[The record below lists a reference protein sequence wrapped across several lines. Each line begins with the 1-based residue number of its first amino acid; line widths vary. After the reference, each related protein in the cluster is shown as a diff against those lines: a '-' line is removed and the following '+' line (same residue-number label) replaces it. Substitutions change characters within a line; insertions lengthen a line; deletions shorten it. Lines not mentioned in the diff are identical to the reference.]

1 MTSLLHPRTISFAM
15 LMTLS
20 CLYALGFLSASMATL
35 EVGPFFAGASRVIFA
50 SIFILCVALATGVG
64 LVRGRR
70 LWVMAG
76 IYGVG
81 SMAIPFIILPW
92 TLTYVSNTTA
102 AIYFAV
108 IPIEVLLL
116 SRIVLGTPVTKRK
129 WIGFMTASA
138 GIIILALAGSAGDS
152 STMAAPRLLNDAE
165 SWLPAWLPH
174 VVCIA
179 AAVCIAGGAVLFQ
192 AMPPASPVAITA
204 SAFLVANILALP
216 VAVAALPASMPSL
229 GGIAWIL
236 AGGVISTGIGMIIRG
251 KLIRRES
258 AVYTATNGYIVP
270 VVTSLLGIAVLG
282 ESVGLVPVMAYLL
295 VLGGLLLSRGGRS
308 AA

>member
-1 MTSLLHPRTISFAM
+1 M

-50 SIFILCVALATGVG
+50 SIFILCVALASGVG

-116 SRIVLGTPVTKRK
+116 SRIFLRTPVTRRK

-295 VLGGLLLSRGGRS
+295 VLGGLLMSRGGRS
-308 AA
+308 AT

>member
-1 MTSLLHPRTISFAM
+1 MTSSMHPSTISLAM

-116 SRIVLGTPVTKRK
+116 SRIFLRTPVTRWK

-295 VLGGLLLSRGGRS
+295 VLGGLLMSRGGRS

>member
-1 MTSLLHPRTISFAM
+1 MNSPLHPSTISLAM

-116 SRIVLGTPVTKRK
+116 SRIFLRTPVTRRK

-174 VVCIA
+174 MVCIA

-192 AMPPASPVAITA
+192 AMPPASPIAITA

-295 VLGGLLLSRGGRS
+295 VLGGLLMSRGGRS

>member
-1 MTSLLHPRTISFAM
+1 M

-64 LVRGRR
+64 LVSGRR

-138 GIIILALAGSAGDS
+138 GIIILAIAGSSGDS

-179 AAVCIAGGAVLFQ
+179 AAVCIAVGAVLFQ
-192 AMPPASPVAITA
+192 AMPPASAAPTERAPLKNCVRNQNPRNTTA
-204 SAFLVANILALP
+204 GS
-216 VAVAALPASMPSL
+216 
-229 GGIAWIL
+229 
-236 AGGVISTGIGMIIRG
+236 STNSG
-251 KLIRRES
+251 
-258 AVYTATNGYIVP
+258 
-270 VVTSLLGIAVLG
+270 
-282 ESVGLVPVMAYLL
+282 
-295 VLGGLLLSRGGRS
+295 
-308 AA
+308 

>member
-1 MTSLLHPRTISFAM
+1 MNSPLHPSTISLAM

-116 SRIVLGTPVTKRK
+116 SRIFLRTPVTRRK

-165 SWLPAWLPH
+165 SWLPAWLQH

-282 ESVGLVPVMAYLL
+282 ESVGLVTVMAYLL
-295 VLGGLLLSRGGRS
+295 VLGGLLMSRGGRS

>member
-1 MTSLLHPRTISFAM
+1 MTSLLHPRTISFSM

-64 LVRGRR
+64 LVSGRR

-138 GIIILALAGSAGDS
+138 GIIILALAGSSGDS

-204 SAFLVANILALP
+204 SAFLVANILAVP
-216 VAVAALPASMPSL
+216 VAVAALPASMPSMS
-229 GGIAWIL
+229 GIGWIL
-236 AGGVISTGIGMIIRG
+236 TGGVISTGVGMIIRG

-295 VLGGLLLSRGGRS
+295 VLGGLLLSRGARS

>member
-1 MTSLLHPRTISFAM
+1 MNSPLHPSTISLAM

-102 AIYFAV
+102 AIYFAA

-116 SRIVLGTPVTKRK
+116 SRIFLRTPVTRRK

-152 STMAAPRLLNDAE
+152 STMAAPRLLNDSE

-179 AAVCIAGGAVLFQ
+179 AAVCIAGVAVLFQ

-295 VLGGLLLSRGGRS
+295 VLGGLLLSRGARS

>member
-1 MTSLLHPRTISFAM
+1 MNSPLHPSTISLAM

-116 SRIVLGTPVTKRK
+116 SRIFLRTPVKRRK

-138 GIIILALAGSAGDS
+138 GVIILALAGSAGDS

-229 GGIAWIL
+229 GGIAWTL

-295 VLGGLLLSRGGRS
+295 VLGGLLMSRGGRS

>member
-1 MTSLLHPRTISFAM
+1 MNSPLHPSTISLAM

-116 SRIVLGTPVTKRK
+116 SRIFLRTPVTRRK

-138 GIIILALAGSAGDS
+138 GVIILALAGSAGDS

-295 VLGGLLLSRGGRS
+295 VLGGLLLSRGARS

>member
-1 MTSLLHPRTISFAM
+1 MNSPLHPSTISLAM

-116 SRIVLGTPVTKRK
+116 SRIFLRTPVTRRK

-138 GIIILALAGSAGDS
+138 GVIILALAGSAGDS

-295 VLGGLLLSRGGRS
+295 VLGGLLMSRGGRS

>member
-1 MTSLLHPRTISFAM
+1 MTSPLHPSTISLAM

-116 SRIVLGTPVTKRK
+116 SRIFLRTPVTRRK

-216 VAVAALPASMPSL
+216 VAVATLPASMPSL

-295 VLGGLLLSRGGRS
+295 VLGGLLMSRGGRS
-308 AA
+308 SA

>member
-1 MTSLLHPRTISFAM
+1 MTSSLHQSTISLAM

-116 SRIVLGTPVTKRK
+116 SRIFLRTPVTRRK

-152 STMAAPRLLNDAE
+152 STMAAPRLLNVAE

-295 VLGGLLLSRGGRS
+295 VLGGLLMSRGGRS

>member
-1 MTSLLHPRTISFAM
+1 MTSSLHPSTISLAM

-50 SIFILCVALATGVG
+50 SIFILCVALASGVG

-116 SRIVLGTPVTKRK
+116 SRIFLRTPVTRRK

-295 VLGGLLLSRGGRS
+295 VLGGLLMSRGGQS

>member
-1 MTSLLHPRTISFAM
+1 MTSSMHPSTISLAM

-50 SIFILCVALATGVG
+50 SIFILCVTLATGVG

-116 SRIVLGTPVTKRK
+116 SRILLRTQVTRRK

-258 AVYTATNGYIVP
+258 AVYSATNGYIVP

-295 VLGGLLLSRGGRS
+295 VLGGLLMSRGGRS
-308 AA
+308 SA

>member
-1 MTSLLHPRTISFAM
+1 MTSSLHPSTISLAM

-50 SIFILCVALATGVG
+50 SIFILCAALASGVG

-76 IYGVG
+76 IYGIG

-116 SRIVLGTPVTKRK
+116 SRIFLRTPVTRRK

-229 GGIAWIL
+229 GGIAWTL

-295 VLGGLLLSRGGRS
+295 VLGGLLMSRGGRS
-308 AA
+308 AT

>member
-1 MTSLLHPRTISFAM
+1 MNSPLHPSTISLAM

-116 SRIVLGTPVTKRK
+116 SRIFLRTPVTRRK

-295 VLGGLLLSRGGRS
+295 VLGGLLMSRGGRS
-308 AA
+308 AV

>member
-1 MTSLLHPRTISFAM
+1 VTSAVPPRAISFAM
-15 LMTLS
+15 LMALS

-35 EVGPFFAGASRVIFA
+35 EVGPFFAGSTRVIFA
-50 SIFILCVALATGVG
+50 SLFILCVALVSGAG

-70 LWVMAG
+70 LWVMSI

-81 SMAIPFIILPW
+81 STATPFIILPW

-116 SRIVLGTPVTKRK
+116 SRIFLGTAVTRRK
-129 WIGFMTASA
+129 WIGFVTAST

-152 STMAAPRLLNDAE
+152 STMAAPRLLNSAD
-165 SWLPAWLPH
+165 SWFPVWLPH
-174 VVCIA
+174 LVCIGA
-179 AAVCIAGGAVLFQ
+179 AICIASGAVLFQ

-204 SAFLVANILALP
+204 SAFLVANILAVP
-216 VAVAALPASMPSL
+216 VAIFTLPTSMPSMT
-229 GGIAWIL
+229 GIGWIL
-236 AGGVISTGIGMIIRG
+236 TGGLLSTGVGMIIRG

-258 AVYTATNGYIVP
+258 AVYTAMNGYIVP
-270 VVTSLLGIAVLG
+270 VVTSVLGIAVLG
-282 ESVGLVPVMAYLL
+282 ESVGLVPVLAYVL
-295 VLGGLLLSRGGRS
+295 VLGGLLLSRSNRPT
-308 AA
+308 A

>member
-1 MTSLLHPRTISFAM
+1 MNSPLHPSTISLAM

-116 SRIVLGTPVTKRK
+116 SRIFLRTPVTRRK

-138 GIIILALAGSAGDS
+138 GVIILALAGSAGDS

-295 VLGGLLLSRGGRS
+295 VLGGLLMSRGGQS

>member
-1 MTSLLHPRTISFAM
+1 M

-50 SIFILCVALATGVG
+50 SIFILCAALASGVG

-76 IYGVG
+76 IYGIG

-116 SRIVLGTPVTKRK
+116 SRIFLRTPVTRRK

-295 VLGGLLLSRGGRS
+295 VLGGLLMSRGGRS
-308 AA
+308 AT

>member
-1 MTSLLHPRTISFAM
+1 MTSFFHPRAISFAM

-35 EVGPFFAGASRVIFA
+35 EVGPFFAGATRVIFA
-50 SIFILCVALATGVG
+50 SIFILCVALASGAG

-70 LWVMAG
+70 LWIMAG
-76 IYGVG
+76 IYGI
-81 SMAIPFIILPW
+81 AATATPFIIRPW

-116 SRIVLGTPVTKRK
+116 SRIFLGTAVTFRK

-152 STMAAPRLLNDAE
+152 STMAAPRLLNSADD
-165 SWLPAWLPH
+165 WFPVWLPH

-179 AAVCIAGGAVLFQ
+179 AAIFIASGAVLFQ

-204 SAFLVANILALP
+204 SAFLVANILAVP
-216 VAVAALPASMPSL
+216 VALFSLPASMPGL
-229 GGIAWIL
+229 TGIGWILTGGI
-236 AGGVISTGIGMIIRG
+236 ISTGVGMIIRG

-258 AVYTATNGYIVP
+258 AVYTAMNGYIVP
-270 VVTSLLGIAVLG
+270 VVASLLGIAVLG
-282 ESVGLVPVMAYLL
+282 ETVGLAPILAYML
-295 VLGGLLLSRGGRS
+295 VLGGLLLSRGRRH

>member
-1 MTSLLHPRTISFAM
+1 MTSSLHQSTISLAM

-64 LVRGRR
+64 LIRGRR

-138 GIIILALAGSAGDS
+138 GIIILAIAGSSGDS

-295 VLGGLLLSRGGRS
+295 VLGGLLMSRGGRS

>member
-1 MTSLLHPRTISFAM
+1 MTSSMHPSTISLAM

-50 SIFILCVALATGVG
+50 SIFIMCVALATGVG

-76 IYGVG
+76 IYGIG

-116 SRIVLGTPVTKRK
+116 SRIFLRTPVKRRK

-138 GIIILALAGSAGDS
+138 GVIILALAGSAGDS

-295 VLGGLLLSRGGRS
+295 VLGGLLLSRGARS

>member
-1 MTSLLHPRTISFAM
+1 MNSPLHPSTISLAM

-20 CLYALGFLSASMATL
+20 YLYALGFLSASMATL

-116 SRIVLGTPVTKRK
+116 SRIFLRTPVTRRK

-138 GIIILALAGSAGDS
+138 GVIILALAGSAGDS

-295 VLGGLLLSRGGRS
+295 VLGGLLMSRGGRS

>member
-1 MTSLLHPRTISFAM
+1 MNSPLHPSTISLAM

-116 SRIVLGTPVTKRK
+116 SRIFLRTPVTRRK

-236 AGGVISTGIGMIIRG
+236 AGGVISTGMGMIIRG

-295 VLGGLLLSRGGRS
+295 VLGGLLMSRGGRS

>member
-1 MTSLLHPRTISFAM
+1 MNSPLHPSTISLAM

-138 GIIILALAGSAGDS
+138 GIIILAIAGSSGDS

-295 VLGGLLLSRGGRS
+295 VLGGLLMSRGGRS

>member
-1 MTSLLHPRTISFAM
+1 M

-116 SRIVLGTPVTKRK
+116 LRIFLRKPVTRRK
-129 WIGFMTASA
+129 WIGFM
-138 GIIILALAGSAGDS
+138 
-152 STMAAPRLLNDAE
+152 
-165 SWLPAWLPH
+165 
-174 VVCIA
+174 
-179 AAVCIAGGAVLFQ
+179 
-192 AMPPASPVAITA
+192 TA

-282 ESVGLVPVMAYLL
+282 ESVGLVPV
-295 VLGGLLLSRGGRS
+295 LSLIHI
-308 AA
+308 

>member
-1 MTSLLHPRTISFAM
+1 MNSPLHPSTISLAM

-35 EVGPFFAGASRVIFA
+35 EVGPFFACASRVIFA
-50 SIFILCVALATGVG
+50 SIFILCVALATGFG

-116 SRIVLGTPVTKRK
+116 SRIFLRTPVTRRK

-295 VLGGLLLSRGGRS
+295 VLGGLLMSRGGRS

>member
-1 MTSLLHPRTISFAM
+1 
-15 LMTLS
+15 MTLS

-50 SIFILCVALATGVG
+50 SIFILCVALATGFG

-116 SRIVLGTPVTKRK
+116 SRIFLRTPVTRRK

-138 GIIILALAGSAGDS
+138 GVIILALAGSAGDS

-270 VVTSLLGIAVLG
+270 VVTSLL
-282 ESVGLVPVMAYLL
+282 
-295 VLGGLLLSRGGRS
+295 
-308 AA
+308 

>member
-1 MTSLLHPRTISFAM
+1 MTSSLHPSTISLAM

-116 SRIVLGTPVTKRK
+116 SRIFLRTPVTRRK

-138 GIIILALAGSAGDS
+138 GVIILALAGSAGDS

-295 VLGGLLLSRGGRS
+295 VLGGLLMSRGGRS

>member
-1 MTSLLHPRTISFAM
+1 MTLQLNPRTVSFAM
-15 LMTLS
+15 LMALS

-35 EVGPFFAGASRVIFA
+35 EVGPFFAGASRVICA
-50 SIFILCVALATGVG
+50 SIFILCVAMISGVG
-64 LVRGRR
+64 LVSGRR
-70 LWVMAG
+70 LWIMAG
-76 IYGVG
+76 IYGLG
-81 SMAIPFIILPW
+81 SMALPFIILPW

-116 SRIVLGTPVTKRK
+116 SRIFLGTTVTMRK
-129 WIGFMTASA
+129 WTGFVAASA
-138 GIIILALAGSAGDS
+138 GIIILALAGGSGDS
-152 STMAAPRLLNDAE
+152 STMAAPRLLNEAD
-165 SWLPAWLPH
+165 SWFPAWLPH
-174 VVCIA
+174 VICIG
-179 AAVCIAGGAVLFQ
+179 AAVCIAAGAVLFQ

-204 SAFLVANILALP
+204 SAFLVANLLAVP
-216 VAVAALPASMPSL
+216 VAFASLPGEVPTL
-229 GGIAWIL
+229 GGIGWIL
-236 AGGVISTGIGMIIRG
+236 TGGVLSTGVGMIIRG

-270 VVTSLLGIAVLG
+270 VITSLLGIAVLG
-282 ESVGLVPVMAYLL
+282 ETIGAVPVMAYLL

>member
-1 MTSLLHPRTISFAM
+1 MTSSLHPSTISLAM

-50 SIFILCVALATGVG
+50 SIFILCAALASGVG

-76 IYGVG
+76 IYGIG

-116 SRIVLGTPVTKRK
+116 SRIFLRTPVTRRK

-295 VLGGLLLSRGGRS
+295 VLGGLLMSRGGRS

>member
-1 MTSLLHPRTISFAM
+1 MTSLLHPRTILSM

-129 WIGFMTASA
+129 KWIGFMTASA

-204 SAFLVANILALP
+204 SAFLVANILAVP
-216 VAVAALPASMPSL
+216 VAVAALPASMP
-229 GGIAWIL
+229 GISGIGWIL
-236 AGGVISTGIGMIIRG
+236 TGGVISTGIGMIIRG

>member
-1 MTSLLHPRTISFAM
+1 MTSSIHPSTISLAM

-50 SIFILCVALATGVG
+50 SIFILCVTLATGVG

-116 SRIVLGTPVTKRK
+116 SRILLRTQVTRRK

-258 AVYTATNGYIVP
+258 AVYSATNGYIVP

-295 VLGGLLLSRGGRS
+295 VLGGLLLSRGAQS

>member
-1 MTSLLHPRTISFAM
+1 VTSLLHPRTISFAM

-20 CLYALGFLSASMATL
+20 CLYAVGFLSASMATL

-64 LVRGRR
+64 LVSGRR

-138 GIIILALAGSAGDS
+138 GIIILAIAGSSGDS

-204 SAFLVANILALP
+204 SAFLVANILAVP
-216 VAVAALPASMPSL
+216 VAVAALPASMPSMS
-229 GGIAWIL
+229 GIGWIL
-236 AGGVISTGIGMIIRG
+236 TGGVISTGVGMIIRG

-282 ESVGLVPVMAYLL
+282 ERVGLVPVMAYLL
-295 VLGGLLLSRGGRS
+295 VLGGLVLSRGAWS

>member
-1 MTSLLHPRTISFAM
+1 
-15 LMTLS
+15 MTLS

-116 SRIVLGTPVTKRK
+116 SRIFLRTPVTRRK

-138 GIIILALAGSAGDS
+138 GVIILALAGSAGDS

-295 VLGGLLLSRGGRS
+295 VLGGLLMSRGGRS